1 MTLTIKDRLML
12 LGVLPREGNIAT
24 LKIVHDLRSALSF
37 SEAEHSALGITVEG
51 DQIKWDPTAAQTAEI
66 EIGPKASVLISE
78 SLKKLSDDSKLTED
92 FLPLC
97 EKFEVA

>member
-1 MTLTIKDRLML
+1 MTLSIKDRLML

-24 LKIVHDLRSALSF
+24 LKIVHDLRAALSF
-37 SEAEHSALGITVEG
+37 SEAEHSALGITVDG
-51 DQIKWDPTAAQTAEI
+51 DQVKWDPKAVQDAEVA
-66 EIGPKASVLISE
+66 IGPKASNLITE

-97 EKFEVA
+97 EKFEVS